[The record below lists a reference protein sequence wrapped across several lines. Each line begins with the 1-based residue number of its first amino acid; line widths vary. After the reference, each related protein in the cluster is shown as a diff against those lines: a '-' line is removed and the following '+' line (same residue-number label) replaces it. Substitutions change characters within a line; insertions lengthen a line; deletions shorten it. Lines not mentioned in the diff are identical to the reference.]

1 MEELVDSG
9 RCRAIGASN
18 FNSEQ
23 LERVSAVARRPIAVN
38 QVGIFTINKKIL
50 PLQTF
55 LANKSFHI
63 QVECNVSFQQK
74 KLRSTMARLGVQL
87 MAYAPLGSPNRPAHL
102 HLPDPP
108 HLLDDP
114 HVVRISR
121 KYARSPAQVLI
132 RFLLQLGFIVIPK
145 SVKEVRKFFIA
156 AVVLVVAATA
166 AVAAIAAVRVSFFTS
181 LQLQLLPLLLA
192 CC

>member
-1 MEELVDSG
+1 
-9 RCRAIGASN
+9 
-18 FNSEQ
+18 
-23 LERVSAVARRPIAVN
+23 
-38 QVGIFTINKKIL
+38 
-50 PLQTF
+50 
-55 LANKSFHI
+55 
-63 QVECNVSFQQK
+63 
-74 KLRSTMARLGVQL
+74 MARLGVQL

-166 AVAAIAAVRVSFFTS
+166 AVAAIAAVRVSFSSS

>member
-38 QVGIFTINKKIL
+38 QVGIFNINKKIL

-55 LANKSFHI
+55 LANESFHT

-145 SVKEVRKFFIA
+145 SVKEVRKFFY
-156 AVVLVVAATA
+156 
-166 AVAAIAAVRVSFFTS
+166 
-181 LQLQLLPLLLA
+181 
-192 CC
+192 CCCCSCSCCCCCCCCCCCYCC